1 MKHVKKS
8 FVDSSV
14 SNGLARNWKT
24 INQQSS
30 KWQCLLLLAC
40 VCLTGCNLA
49 ADRANRAGTLS
60 YNAGQFSKAIN
71 DFQRALTSNPNS
83 ADAYYNL
90 GSSYFQLGKQQQNK
104 QWIEQAESLFRQSI
118 TLNNQHT
125 DAHRS
130 LACLLV
136 ETDREEFAFDLIDSW
151 RIRNPGS
158 TEPLVELAR
167 LHHEYGDNR
176 RATDFLADALR
187 LDTNNVRA
195 LKAMGRVR
203 ETQGQINLALDNYS
217 RALQVDARQTDAADR
232 ITVLQTQ
239 FS

>member
-1 MKHVKKS
+1 MKHDLKKS
-8 FVDSSV
+8 FVHSSNALV
-14 SNGLARNWKT
+14 HIWQTTKRQTNT
-24 INQQSS
+24 
-30 KWQCLLLLAC
+30 WQCLALLVC

-49 ADRANRAGTLS
+49 ADRANRAGTIS
-60 YNAGQFSKAIN
+60 YNSGQFSKAIN
-71 DFQRALTSNPNS
+71 DFQKALTSNPSN

-104 QWIEQAESLFRQSI
+104 QWVEQAESLFRQSI
-118 TLNNQHT
+118 ALNNQHT

-136 ETDREEFAFDLIDSW
+136 ETDREEFAFDLINSW
-151 RIRNPGS
+151 RTRNPGS

-187 LDTNNVRA
+187 LDTNNLRA

-203 ETQGQINLALDNYS
+203 ETQGQINLALS
-217 RALQVDARQTDAADR
+217 L
-232 ITVLQTQ
+232 IHI
-239 FS
+239 